1 MLARWACATLCDVAP
16 ATPPVL
22 IAQLTDTH
30 VVAWNTEAELYVDN
44 NERAVSAVALLN
56 AESPPPAAVVLT
68 GDLVN
73 DAHPDEYAALTEIL
87 APLEIPVLP
96 LPGNH
101 DDRALVRSTFGDFD
115 WSDTEH
121 LSWVRIVDGVRV
133 VGLDSTRAGSDGGE
147 FDVARAEWLA
157 AALAVPH
164 AGATLLAMHHP
175 PFVTGIEWMDRA
187 GFVGLDVLVE
197 IISSSPIDRI
207 ICGHMHRSIGS
218 SVRGVATQVAMS
230 TVQHVALD
238 LSPVAT
244 VSLVRDPVG
253 YQMHRIDGTNVVTH
267 SRYMDTGEQPFEP
280 GWAADYA

>member
-1 MLARWACATLCDVAP
+1 
-16 ATPPVL
+16 
-22 IAQLTDTH
+22 
-30 VVAWNTEAELYVDN
+30 LYVDN
-44 NERAVSAVALLN
+44 NERAASAVALLN
-56 AESPPPAAVVLT
+56 AESPAPAAVVLT

-73 DAHPDEYAALTEIL
+73 DAHPDEYAALSELL
-87 APLEIPVLP
+87 APLEIPMLP

-101 DDRALVRSTFGDFD
+101 DDRALVRATFGDFD

-133 VGLDSTRAGSDGGE
+133 VGLDSTRPGSDGGE
-147 FDVARAEWLA
+147 FDAARAEWLA
-157 AALAVPH
+157 SALAVPH

-197 IISSSPIDRI
+197 IISSSSIDRI

-218 SVRGVATQVAMS
+218 SVRGVAVQVAMS

-280 GWAADYA
+280 DWAADYA